1 MHCLIKSSF
10 GQNIANNAPLMRSL
24 RCHSLHAAGGDARA
38 VARALL
44 AALDKAPSLL
54 LWLADTTQPD
64 HIAAELDAAAPVVVG
79 GVSRAGLIGGGSEY
93 ERKAQVERAVAL
105 AVTLPVGATA
115 TAWYS
120 SPTGLPELPAATWE
134 MFATAPPDAS
144 PHLLMMGAPPHDAA
158 FPIESFLASLDRV
171 LPWANKVG
179 GLLAGSSSLYV
190 GAKRHDGGVA
200 GVALQGVALDAL
212 VCQGATPVGPSF
224 RISKAR
230 GVSVLELDGTAVGQH
245 EALDALL
252 RTESAVSGG
261 TLMAGLSVPC
271 GPTAAAGGAGGAA
284 AAAAAARIAHAP
296 EYVIRPILSYSRE
309 GGALQLGALRMATA
323 LALWAVQAQGGAA
336 AFLRLGIGSEAPP
349 ESPSA
354 WCLAIASTR
363 AASPHGRPPRLPHVW
378 PPRRGAGTARAA
390 RSPPAAAPPLGRRRK
405 ERAACPRLRVS
416 RAARRRLRRGPPRRR
431 GRPARVVP
439 GAGRRGMPQ
448 RRPGS
453 ATARQPTAASSG
465 GDSARPGSL
474 SAGRPAAPLSSPG
487 LPISPGRDEAAHFN
501 ARATLP
507 GAGLYGELSA
517 ESRELAEALGPAA
530 TGGLAGWFAGGEI
543 GPVGQRTFVHTY
555 TTSLALLRQSK

>member
-1 MHCLIKSSF
+1 
-10 GQNIANNAPLMRSL
+10 MRSL

-252 RTESAVSGG
+252 CTESAVSGG

-309 GGALQLGALRMATA
+309 GGALQLGALCMATA

-354 WCLAIASTR
+354 WCLAIASTPR
-363 AASPHGRPPRLPHVW
+363 LRHPTAGHRVCPTFGRPGAAPALLEQPGARLQLH
-378 PPRRGAGTARAA
+378 RHSAAAA
-390 RSPPAAAPPLGRRRK
+390 RSELRARASAYAAQHAAA
-405 ERAACPRLRVS
+405 
-416 RAARRRLRRGPPRRR
+416 
-431 GRPARVVP
+431 
-439 GAGRRGMPQ
+439 
-448 RRPGS
+448 S
-453 ATARQPTAASSG
+453 A
-465 GDSARPGSL
+465 
-474 SAGRPAAPLSSPG
+474 AGRPAAAGG
-487 LPISPGRDEAAHFN
+487 LHVSCLGRGAAACHSAVLVAPQLGSLQPPPRAGTVLGL
-501 ARATLP
+501 ARSLRDAP
-507 GAGLYGELSA
+507 PRHSA
-517 ESRELAEALGPAA
+517 PRGCRSLQAA
-530 TGGLAGWFAGGEI
+530 TKLPTSMHVPHSQVPACTASSAPRAASWPRRSGRPPRAGWPAGSQAARS
-543 GPVGQRTFVHTY
+543 GPSDSAPLCTHIPRPSRSCGNFKQV
-555 TTSLALLRQSK
+555 SK

>member
-1 MHCLIKSSF
+1 M
-10 GQNIANNAPLMRSL
+10 AVMRSL
-24 RCHSLHAAGGDARA
+24 RCQSLHAAGGDARA

-44 AALDKAPSLL
+44 AALDKRPGLL

-64 HIAAELDAAAPVVVG
+64 HIAAELDTAAPVVVG
-79 GVSRAGLIGGGSEY
+79 GVSRAGLIGGQGEY
-93 ERKAQVERAVAL
+93 EGKAQVERAVAL
-105 AVTLPVGATA
+105 AVTLPTGATA
-115 TAWYS
+115 TAFHS
-120 SPTGLPELPAATWE
+120 SPTGLPDLPAATWE
-134 MFATAPPDAS
+134 IFATAPPDAS

-158 FPIESFLASLDRV
+158 FPIEPFLASLDRV
-171 LPWANKVG
+171 LPWSNKVG

-230 GVSVLELDGTAVGQH
+230 GISVLELDGTAVGQH

-284 AAAAAARIAHAP
+284 AAAAAAAARIAHAP

-323 LALWAVQAQGGAA
+323 VALWAVPAQGGAA

-354 WCLAIASTR
+354 RCLAIASTPR
-363 AASPHGRPPRLPHVW
+363 QRSPHGRPPRLPHVW
-378 PPRRGAGTARAA
+378 PPRRGAGAARAA

-405 ERAACPRLRVS
+405 ERAACPRLGVR

-431 GRPARVVP
+431 GRPARVVS
-439 GAGRRGMPQ
+439 GAGRRSKPQ

-453 ATARQPTAASSG
+453 ATARQPTVASAG

-487 LPISPGRDEAAHFN
+487 LPISRQ
-501 ARATLP
+501 
-507 GAGLYGELSA
+507 
-517 ESRELAEALGPAA
+517 AA
-530 TGGLAGWFAGGEI
+530 TKLPTPMHVPHSQVPACTASSAPRAASWPRRSVQPPRAGWPAGSQAARS
-543 GPVGQRTFVHTY
+543 GPSDSAPLCTRTRRRSRSCGNFN
-555 TTSLALLRQSK
+555 